1 MILGTGE
8 RLEGDWVD
16 QSPFPELSFLVG
28 YTSNELINKSM
39 NKSFQ
44 TVIKSMG
51 KMKHSLLEST
61 EGKKMFQ
68 PLLYDDVVSV
78 LSTGQ

>member
-1 MILGTGE
+1 MILGTEE

-16 QSPFPELSFLVG
+16 QSPFPQLSFLVG

-51 KMKHSLLEST
+51 K
-61 EGKKMFQ
+61 
-68 PLLYDDVVSV
+68 
-78 LSTGQ
+78 